1 MMWGGVASRAA
12 ARRAPRSTV
21 AGSTLPSQS
30 QAGVVVATTGAAPR
44 GRDLDHRRQPR
55 FRRRRPLQVAHR
67 LGHRPRR
74 HAPHA
79 VAQIGQRV
87 LRRGLGAA
95 ARLRI
100 AAQHERDRHDDAEA
114 DEHGHALVD
123 LGGAF
128 GLRGGFVGE
137 ATGAAATSFL
147 LRCERGDKA

>member
-1 MMWGGVASRAA
+1 MLIETAIVLAIEKKNRETLSSCASEKDYT
-12 ARRAPRSTV
+12 ARNCL
-21 AGSTLPSQS
+21 LPANIHQ
-30 QAGVVVATTGAAPR
+30 
-44 GRDLDHRRQPR
+44 
-55 FRRRRPLQVAHR
+55 HR